1 VYWEL
6 ARPFTLLVPAVGF
19 VTGAV
24 CASGRLPHGWWCA
37 DPAYLRWGIPVALGT
52 LMAASL
58 NIASNALNQ
67 ICDREIDSRNKPERP
82 LPSGRIGLAH
92 AWAFTGFWYV
102 VSLLLAWMVV
112 RPECCEI
119 WDPRWAVWNAP
130 LAFRE
135 CFWIV
140 VAGALCT
147 WVYSAPP
154 FRTKRHWLLANLT
167 IGIPRGMLLKVA
179 GWSAG
184 GALVAWTYPNIW
196 PDADPSFLGT
206 GWSLDPE
213 PWLLGGVF
221 FLFLVGAA
229 STKDFADIEGDVA
242 GGCVTMPARFGVRR
256 AAWIVAPFLCLPWL
270 LLPLGVTLGWFRADP
285 AAMAVTGFGLAAYG
299 AYTAWLILRD
309 PEALA
314 LEANHPSWKH
324 MYLLMLLA
332 HLGTAAA
339 YWMR

>member
-1 VYWEL
+1 MSGRSVAGVYLEL

-19 VTGAV
+19 FTGAV
-24 CASGRLPHGWWCA
+24 CAAGGPGPLWASWWA
-37 DPAYLRWGIPVALGT
+37 PAALGT

-58 NIASNALNQ
+58 NVASNALNQ
-67 ICDREIDSRNKPERP
+67 ICDRGIDARNKPERP
-82 LPSGRIGLAH
+82 IPSGRIGLAH
-92 AWAFTGFWYV
+92 ARAFTTFWYV
-102 VSLLLAWMVV
+102 LSLLLAWMTVSPYLHSDPTDV
-112 RPECCEI
+112 CGCGHFT
-119 WDPRWAVWNAP
+119 WDLPWALWVAP
-130 LAFRE
+130 LARRE

-140 VAGALCT
+140 VAGAILT
-147 WVYSAPP
+147 WLYSAPP

-167 IGIPRGMLLKVA
+167 IGVPRGMLLKVA
-179 GWSAG
+179 GWSAAV
-184 GALVAWTYPNIW
+184 ALLSWPAPRRWEIVA
-196 PDADPSFLGT
+196 
-206 GWSLDPE
+206 E
-213 PWLLGGVF
+213 PWFLGGVF

-242 GGCVTMPARFGVRR
+242 GGCVTLPARFGVRR
-256 AAWIVAPFLCLPWL
+256 AAWMVAPFLCLPWL
-270 LLPLGVTLGWFRADP
+270 LLPLGTALGWFRADP
-285 AAMAVTGFGLAAYG
+285 VAMAVVGAGLALYG

-332 HLGTAAA
+332 HLGTAGA